1 MKPELNKIKI
11 AIITMIVL
19 AMTIG
24 QLELFGKVYAEE
36 LEKIKGQ
43 NSYGEYYDKNIN
55 NVHKTSTQIIEKG
68 NPDVITK
75 EPSVDEEDTSRQN
88 DQEIVK
94 LRT

>member
-19 AMTIG
+19 AMAIG

-43 NSYGEYYDKNIN
+43 NSYGESVKQKSI
-55 NVHKTSTQIIEKG
+55 KTYK
-68 NPDVITK
+68 K
-75 EPSVDEEDTSRQN
+75 RQ
-88 DQEIVK
+88 
-94 LRT
+94 T

>member
-19 AMTIG
+19 AMAIG
-24 QLELFGKVYAEE
+24 QLELLGKVYAEE

-55 NVHKTSTQIIEKG
+55 NVHKTSTQIIEKR
-68 NPDVITK
+68 K
-75 EPSVDEEDTSRQN
+75 S
-88 DQEIVK
+88 
-94 LRT
+94 

>member
-19 AMTIG
+19 AMAIG

-43 NSYGEYYDKNIN
+43 NSYGEYYLI
-55 NVHKTSTQIIEKG
+55 
-68 NPDVITK
+68 PM
-75 EPSVDEEDTSRQN
+75 
-88 DQEIVK
+88 
-94 LRT
+94 